1 MGRRRKRR
9 RQSLQNQG
17 CAKVVAQI
25 VAKSEHMA
33 MLLTAAMVVV
43 AAVMIMNRGCASG
56 SDSGS
61 AEQHRLFG
69 RASRSISE
77 IAVVANSR
85 TNNINGGAGGC

>member
-17 CAKVVAQI
+17 YAKVVAQI

-43 AAVMIMNRGCASG
+43 VAVVMIMNSGCASG

-61 AEQHRLFG
+61 AEQYRLFG
-69 RASRSISE
+69 GPVGQSQR
-77 IAVVANSR
+77 
-85 TNNINGGAGGC
+85 